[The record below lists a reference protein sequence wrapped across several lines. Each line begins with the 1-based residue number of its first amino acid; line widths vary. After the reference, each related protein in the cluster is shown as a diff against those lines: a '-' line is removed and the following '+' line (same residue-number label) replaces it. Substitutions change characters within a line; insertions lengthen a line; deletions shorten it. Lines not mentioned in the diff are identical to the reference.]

1 MKKIILIILVI
12 LNSSS
17 LTKGQDFMSTY
28 NLSKNDSNT
37 LKLYNEEYKSMNIPT
52 RKKPNRFAKT
62 MMYSGIIVGGLLL
75 GEQASRHDYYMNNTM
90 IYGVGGVMT
99 ILATG
104 LVISG
109 VTGVNKQL
117 YFSVKKEG
125 VTMCLA
131 IN

>member
-1 MKKIILIILVI
+1 M
-12 LNSSS
+12 NSSS